1 MMVNSLNT
9 NAQVFGPPR
18 LLPQSWRWQNYV
30 EIFQKQPF
38 ARHYANTLLVAGV
51 GTLGNVLISALSGY
65 GFARVRFPGRGILFI
80 LLLTALM
87 MPVEVIIIPLF
98 YQMKAW
104 HLTDSL
110 LPLIFLPVFCSQ
122 ARCRIYVPSVLH
134 HRAQGAGGGGP
145 AGRNGTWRHL
155 FRIMLP
161 ISVPVASSVGI
172 LAFLATWNMYLE
184 PLVFTTSIDKYTLPL
199 SLNNFNDV
207 YWPARMAPAAGGY
220 YPERHSRHVGVP
232 VLPGKGDGCD
242 GELRPERITAYEALE
257 HQFASDPRA
266 GAGPADAGKL
276 SEDLRRAIE
285 GAEDACRIT
294 GAVAPDAA
302 LPPEATA
309 CASARRD
316 RCSLLKSRGQRTYP
330 CSMACRISSTS

>member
-1 MMVNSLNT
+1 MRSNVSPARLLRWIPRLLLIAAVTLVFIYPFWWMMVNSLNT

-122 ARCRIYVPSVLH
+122 GALSAFMFRQFFITVPKELEEAAKIDGCNSLKTLWYVIVPMLKPSLVSCALFQFMWTNNDFQGPLIYIADMEKYTNSVYL
-134 HRAQGAGGGGP
+134 RMSMDGD
-145 AGRNGTWRHL
+145 
-155 FRIMLP
+155 
-161 ISVPVASSVGI
+161 VGFQWNRI
-172 LAFLATWNMYLE
+172 LAMSLISIIPSLI
-184 PLVFTTSIDKYTLPL
+184 VFFCAQDAFIDGI
-199 SLNNFNDV
+199 
-207 YWPARMAPAAGGY
+207 AAGG
-220 YPERHSRHVGVP
+220 V
-232 VLPGKGDGCD
+232 KG
-242 GELRPERITAYEALE
+242 
-257 HQFASDPRA
+257 
-266 GAGPADAGKL
+266 
-276 SEDLRRAIE
+276 
-285 GAEDACRIT
+285 
-294 GAVAPDAA
+294 
-302 LPPEATA
+302 
-309 CASARRD
+309 
-316 RCSLLKSRGQRTYP
+316 
-330 CSMACRISSTS
+330 

>member
-1 MMVNSLNT
+1 M
-9 NAQVFGPPR
+9 
-18 LLPQSWRWQNYV
+18 
-30 EIFQKQPF
+30 
-38 ARHYANTLLVAGV
+38 AGG

-122 ARCRIYVPSVLH
+122 GALSAFMFRQFFITVPKELEE
-134 HRAQGAGGGGP
+134 
-145 AGRNGTWRHL
+145 AGRLDGMGHGGIF

-207 YWPARMAPAAGGY
+207 YGQPEWHLQLAATTL
-220 YPERHSRHVGVP
+220 SVIP
-232 VLPGKGDGCD
+232 VMLVYLFFQEKVTDAMVNSGLKG
-242 GELRPERITAYEALE
+242 
-257 HQFASDPRA
+257 
-266 GAGPADAGKL
+266 
-276 SEDLRRAIE
+276 
-285 GAEDACRIT
+285 
-294 GAVAPDAA
+294 
-302 LPPEATA
+302 
-309 CASARRD
+309 
-316 RCSLLKSRGQRTYP
+316 
-330 CSMACRISSTS
+330 